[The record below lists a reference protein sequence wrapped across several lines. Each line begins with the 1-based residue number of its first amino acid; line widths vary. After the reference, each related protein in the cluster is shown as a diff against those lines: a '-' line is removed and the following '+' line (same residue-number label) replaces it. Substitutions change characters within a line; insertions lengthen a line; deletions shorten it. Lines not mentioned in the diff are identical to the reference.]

1 MYRRFAHKQDENPR
15 YAFTWK
21 QRKGLQCGAAH
32 RTLRSGFARS
42 IHICCSYPIR
52 RSVFRIPCVALV
64 ILPFK
69 SEDNSETM
77 NLPTTANASTAFFK
91 SMFHFVTAVACA
103 QSDVQNT
110 ITGDT
115 RYNLE
120 TSTQPA
126 ALHMRKMIQ
135 PSALW
140 AALSEKIFF
149 LFVF

>member
-1 MYRRFAHKQDENPR
+1 MKTLDTRSPGSNG
-15 YAFTWK
+15 
-21 QRKGLQCGAAH
+21 KGCNAVRLTEPYVPAVLAVYCY
-32 RTLRSGFARS
+32 
-42 IHICCSYPIR
+42 SYPIH
-52 RSVFRIPCVALV
+52 RSVFRIPYGALV